1 MLLLSP
7 SAVKLHSTHNTD
19 VIYNTHTF
27 KQALLMFQCSVSHSC
42 QSRVH
47 MSSKGQKL
55 LYRRS
60 KPIFQ
65 LKALGLSS
73 IVPGRCTFK
82 YKLVLH
88 YCQWEEQF
96 HLLLHLPFWLARL
109 TWSHFLCSTNNY
121 SARGSCFAVNLFI
134 LLLYLLLYEIL
145 RYSKCEHEPCAF
157 WLYMA

>member
-1 MLLLSP
+1 MTALGEEFVRGICPGKVVIWLTSPQELKSLKIGLFVLLLLP
-7 SAVKLHSTHNTD
+7 SAVKLHSTHNID

-88 YCQWEEQF
+88 YC
-96 HLLLHLPFWLARL
+96 P
-109 TWSHFLCSTNNY
+109 
-121 SARGSCFAVNLFI
+121 
-134 LLLYLLLYEIL
+134 
-145 RYSKCEHEPCAF
+145 
-157 WLYMA
+157 